1 MTRSRHRSPL
11 TAAATVL
18 LAGLL
23 LAGPGAAA
31 AGTAPTTPTAASTAV
46 PTTAPAPTGLPTTT
60 GTPSPSDLPSGLP
73 SGLPSDLPSEQ
84 GTGLPTAGATGSPV
98 VEPDLAT
105 ARAGHGL
112 AFTARGFEPGEQVT
126 AVLDDGVVSV
136 GPLVAGTSG
145 EVAGVLQLPDD
156 LGRGTAAD
164 GQHVLRVTGAASGV
178 EASTAFAIAA
188 DDAADDGSRTVAVVF
203 AVVCGVLLLVALTLL
218 VLQLRRRRRR
228 RTTPPPGVPS

>member
-60 GTPSPSDLPSGLP
+60 GTPSPSDLPSG
-73 SGLPSDLPSEQ
+73 LPSEQ